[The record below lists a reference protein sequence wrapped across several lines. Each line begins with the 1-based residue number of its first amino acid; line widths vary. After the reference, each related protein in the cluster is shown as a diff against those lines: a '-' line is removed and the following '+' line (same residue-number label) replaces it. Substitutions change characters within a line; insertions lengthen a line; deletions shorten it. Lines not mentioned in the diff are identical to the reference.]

1 MERVD
6 LHAERHA
13 EKQRWR
19 NGGEWDMQATK
30 IAIGTMAGGRWYVR
44 LYDGGMSPIG
54 ERIGRAYSGPHA
66 EHYARSTARRWRRTI
81 GGEWIDC
88 AAKDQAEPF
97 PGRTP
102 AKG

>member
-6 LHAERHA
+6 LRRLRHGER
-13 EKQRWR
+13 QRWR
-19 NGGEWDMQATK
+19 SGGEWDLNATK
-30 IAIGTMAGGRWYVR
+30 IAVGKMADGRWYVR
-44 LYDGGMSPIG
+44 CYDGPVF
-54 ERIGRAYSGPHA
+54 EAALAYGPEHG
-66 EHYARSTARRWRRTI
+66 EHYARATARRWMRVF

-97 PGRTP
+97 PGRAP